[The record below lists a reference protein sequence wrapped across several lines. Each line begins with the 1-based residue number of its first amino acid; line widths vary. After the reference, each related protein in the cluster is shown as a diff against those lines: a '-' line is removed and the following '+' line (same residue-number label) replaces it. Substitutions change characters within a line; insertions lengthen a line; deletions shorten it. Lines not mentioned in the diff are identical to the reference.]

1 MNEETLNKHS
11 ATDWARLETMTDDEI
26 DTSDIPLL
34 DDDFF
39 AKGELR
45 LPKQKPLISIRVDA
59 DVLEWF
65 KAQGPGYQTRMN
77 AVLRLYMDAQTR
89 SQVSQPT

>member
-1 MNEETLNKHS
+1 MNKHS
-11 ATDWARLETMTDDEI
+11 ATDWARLEAMTDDEI
-26 DTSDIPLL
+26 DTSDSPPL

-89 SQVSQPT
+89 STVSHAT